1 MNDSYLDD
9 LLLILNNILNDT
21 STDNGDFTD
30 EF

>member
-21 STDNGDFTD
+21 GTDNGDFTD